1 MADSQQLAIS
11 DTFFTA
17 FAALP
22 KQQQKKVNDF
32 INKFRANS
40 KSSGIHLEKI
50 IESKSKNLRS
60 ARIDQTYRAIVFQPE
75 KGSSFILLWVDHH
88 DKAYDWAKRYSCQIH
103 PSTGSIQIID
113 TTYVEETEIITKKV
127 PDVEASE
134 VSPTA
139 NVVPLFEGYTNQQL
153 LDLGIPE
160 VFIEKVLRLTDETQL
175 EMMEK
180 ALPADAYEP
189 LYLLAA
195 GTPYDELLSDLNEV
209 HGSDIEVDT
218 EDFDAALQRAGSKSR
233 FMLVEDD
240 VELEQMLNAPLEK
253 WRVFLH
259 PSQRKLINRN
269 WNGPVRVSGGAG
281 TGKTVVAMH
290 RARWLAEQLPADSN
304 KKILFTTFTKNLA
317 ADIEHNLKKLCTP
330 EVMKRIE
337 VVNIDRWIHGF
348 LKRHKY
354 SYNVVYD
361 YNNKREACWKAAMNL
376 KPSELPL
383 PDNFYQEEWRLVV
396 QPQNISDM
404 KSYFKAKRVG
414 RGTSLTRPQR
424 AKIWSVFE
432 EYRNQLSFHNIK
444 EMPDAMVDAAQ
455 IIEQKS
461 INMPYASVV
470 VDEAQDMGMQA
481 FKLLRKIV
489 PEQANDMFI
498 VGDGHQRIYSR
509 KVVLGQCGVNILG
522 RGRKLKINY
531 RTTEE
536 TRRFAVGILNG
547 VTADNLDGEDDSS
560 SDYLSLFHGDDPFIK
575 CFDSQDAEIKGIQKE
590 IQTLLDEGV
599 PQKDICLVA
608 RTDYVRE
615 PYMDA
620 LEANGL
626 STYLVQRN
634 GIEDRNVDGIRVASM
649 HRVKGLEFQFVF
661 IVAVND
667 GVVPYY
673 RSVSEDPVEQRD
685 MEFNERAL
693 LHVAATRAVKR
704 LYVSSS
710 GKPSKFVE

>member
-22 KQQQKKVNDF
+22 KQQQKKVNEF
-32 INKFRANS
+32 IHKFRANS
-40 KSSGIHLEKI
+40 KSSGLHLEKI
-50 IESKSKNLRS
+50 IESRSKNLRS
-60 ARIDQTYRAIVFQPE
+60 ARVDQTYRAIIFQPD

-88 DKAYDWAKRYSCQIH
+88 DKAYEWAKRYSCQIH
-103 PSTGSIQIID
+103 PSTGVIQIID
-113 TTYVEETEIITKKV
+113 TTYVEKNEVISKKALKV
-127 PDVEASE
+127 DAFEAS
-134 VSPTA
+134 PT
-139 NVVPLFEGYTNQQL
+139 VPVLTLFRDYSNQQL
-153 LDLGIPE
+153 LELGVPE
-160 VFIEKVLRLTDETQL
+160 VFIDRVLQLTDDVQL

-180 ALPADAYEP
+180 VLPADAYEP

-195 GTPYDELLSDLNEV
+195 GTPYDELLADLNEV

-218 EDFDAALQRAGSKSR
+218 EDFDAALHRAGSKSR

-240 VELEQMLNAPLEK
+240 IELEQMLNAPLEK

-259 PSQRKLINRN
+259 PSQRKLVNRN

-290 RARWLAEQLPADSN
+290 RARWLAEQLSTDSN

-317 ADIEHNLKKLCTP
+317 ADIEHNLNKICTP

-337 VVNIDRWIHGF
+337 VVNIDRWIYGF

-361 YNNKREACWKAAMNL
+361 YNNKREACWKTAMNL
-376 KPSELPL
+376 KPTELSL
-383 PDNFYQEEWRLVV
+383 TDNFYQEEWRLVV
-396 QPQNISDM
+396 QPQNIFDM

-424 AKIWSVFE
+424 AKIWPVFE
-432 EYRNQLSFHNIK
+432 EYRNQLNFHNIK
-444 EMPDAMVDAAQ
+444 EMPDAMVDVVQ

-481 FKLLRKIV
+481 FKLLRKVV

-509 KVVLGQCGVNILG
+509 KVVLGQCGVNIRG

-536 TRRFAVGILNG
+536 TRRFAVSILNG
-547 VTADNLDGEDDSS
+547 VTVDNLDGEDDRND
-560 SDYLSLFHGDDPFIK
+560 DYLSLFHGDDPFIK
-575 CFDSQDAEIKGIQKE
+575 CFDSQDEERTGIHKEIK
-590 IQTLLDEGV
+590 TLLDEGV

-608 RTDYVRE
+608 RTDYVRQ
-615 PYMDA
+615 PYIDM
-620 LEANGL
+620 LENNGL

-634 GIEDRNVDGIRVASM
+634 GIEDRNVDGIRIASM

-673 RSVSEDPVEQRD
+673 RSVSEDPVEQREL
-685 MEFNERAL
+685 EFNERAL

-710 GKPSKFVE
+710 GKPSKFIG